1 MFLRAMAW
9 KELREQRLQAVLLSL
24 IGLAV
29 LTLVFPMWDDQSA
42 TSVTNAYLAS
52 IVFAWA
58 GGMVTGAV
66 ALANE
71 HETDTQTF
79 LDTLPRWR
87 MQLWWAKLFVAVLLV
102 IFQSLLLSAGALAMN
117 RGAIPRSDEHTS

>member
-9 KELREQRLQAVLLSL
+9 KELREQRLQALLL
-24 IGLAV
+24 TALGLV
-29 LTLVFPMWDDQSA
+29 ILSVVFPLFGDQSA
-42 TSVTNAYLAS
+42 HSVTNAALAA

-71 HETDTQTF
+71 READTQTF
-79 LDTLPRWR
+79 LDMLPRWR
-87 MQLWWAKLFVAVLLV
+87 LQVWWAKLFVAVMLV
-102 IFQSLLLSAGALAMN
+102 VIQSLLLSAAA
-117 RGAIPRSDEHTS
+117 